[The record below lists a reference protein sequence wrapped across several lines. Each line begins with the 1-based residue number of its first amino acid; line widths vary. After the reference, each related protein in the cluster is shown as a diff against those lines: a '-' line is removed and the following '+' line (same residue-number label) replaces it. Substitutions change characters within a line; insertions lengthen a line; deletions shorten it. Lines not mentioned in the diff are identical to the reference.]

1 MVGVS
6 IMLLWASRPD
16 VSHGWDPG
24 SESIPNFSGHLVTKI
39 FRFWAAKL
47 CSDMYSNA
55 PFSCQGST
63 LGGLQFAIGWK
74 A

>member
-6 IMLLWASRPD
+6 ITLLWASRPD

-24 SESIPNFSGHLVTKI
+24 SESIPNFSEHLVTKI
-39 FRFWAAKL
+39 CAFGQPNSAVI
-47 CSDMYSNA
+47 CHTNA
-55 PFSCQGST
+55 PFSGQGST